1 MTYRV
6 PVRAEQ
12 RQQPNRRDI
21 MRRRNIML
29 GAIGAAAATHALGQG
44 SYPDRPIALVH
55 GYAPGGLSDVIS
67 RMAAEPM
74 QRVLGRPLVVE
85 SRPGGATAVAST
97 YVAQARPDG
106 YTLLVGTS
114 SLAINPTLQPSLTP
128 RDPVSAFMPVGPICY
143 SPQVLLVKSAL
154 PVTTVQEFIGYA
166 KARPGQL
173 NFANSGN
180 GSVNHLIAVMFN
192 RALGI
197 AASNVP
203 YRGATPSLTDL
214 RAGRVDATFAT
225 FQDAQALIRDGSAR
239 ALAIS
244 SRDRIPQLPEVPA
257 VAELLPGFH
266 SVFWLGLFAPAG
278 VPEAIVARLAEALQ
292 AAKSDPLL
300 QERTD
305 AGGMVLVPGGPEAM
319 ATMLRSETESW
330 GRLIREAEIK
340 PD

>member
-1 MTYRV
+1 MR
-6 PVRAEQ
+6 
-12 RQQPNRRDI
+12 RRDI
-21 MRRRNIML
+21 ML
-29 GAIGAAAATHALGQG
+29 GVIGAAAAAPALAQG
-44 SYPDRPIALVH
+44 GYPDRPITLVH

-67 RMAAEPM
+67 RLVAEPM

-85 SRPGGATAVAST
+85 SRPGGATAVANT
-97 YVAQARPDG
+97 YVAQARADG
-106 YTLLVGTS
+106 YTVLVGTS
-114 SLAINPTLQPSLTP
+114 SLAINPTLQPDLTP
-128 RDPVSAFMPVGPICY
+128 RDPVSAFLPVGPICY

-154 PVTTVQEFIGYA
+154 PVTNVREFIAYA
-166 KARPGQL
+166 KARPNPL

-180 GSVNHLIAVMFN
+180 GSVNHLVAVMFN

-225 FQDAQALIRDGSAR
+225 YQDARALIQDGSAR

-257 VAELLPGFH
+257 VAELVPGFH

-278 VPEAIVARLAEALQ
+278 VPEPIIARLAEALQ
-292 AAKSDPLL
+292 TAKTDPLL
-300 QERTD
+300 RERTD
-305 AGGMVLVPGGPEAM
+305 AGGMVVVPGGPEAM
-319 ATMLRSETESW
+319 AAMLREETESW